1 MFNGSKGWLVISCL
15 FFNKGG
21 NYVSYLADIHK
32 KFLQD
37 IKERPE
43 SLFQPYLV
51 HSKVDSDVMFEKIY
65 RNLLEAEKR
74 RTFLVN
80 RTLDKQFKCDDLD
93 KVIQKKKNF
102 TYFTSAIYWH
112 HKSRTKEEVIWL
124 PAIILEF
131 DLTRDG
137 TERTFTADQ
146 LAVMILNELE
156 IQVNYIWPTKT
167 KGHYAA
173 CILLKPMAGTAQSI
187 YYYESVVKRMAIL
200 TGADFASTDAVHLFR
215 IPRRKIYQYTDD
227 IYDIDELAH
236 VLEDERIN
244 EMLEQKRSEYKGNIV
259 SFSEKQIMNHESIK
273 TLLEAEFTAYRN
285 NAAFTIAL
293 LFYALGKSDKEA
305 IDFLGGEWFI
315 RVNDGRIS
323 SKNGKFK
330 RKEIVKTVK
339 SAFSGKYSGPSKEW
353 IYYLSG
359 FEFPF
364 NLWRSSYLKKDD
376 EDRKYQRG
384 QVVREKIIAWVRENT
399 GTQIQQND
407 LIEEL
412 GVSRMTFIRTIQ
424 ALKEEG
430 IIEYETQK
438 GRYSKGTTFTYIPN
452 ETFEYEVDTHLKVE
466 LEVYDSELKNA

>member
-1 MFNGSKGWLVISCL
+1 MVGVLLSVFTAREEK
-15 FFNKGG
+15 
-21 NYVSYLADIHK
+21 YVSYLADIHK

-51 HSKVDSDVMFEKIY
+51 HSKVDSDVMFEMIY

-80 RTLDKQFKCDDLD
+80 RTLDKQFKCDDLE

-102 TYFTSAIYWH
+102 TYFTPAIYWH

-137 TERTFTADQ
+137 TERNFTADQ

-156 IQVNYIWPTKT
+156 IQVNFVWATKT

-173 CILLKPMAGTAQSI
+173 CILLKPMGGTPQSI

-244 EMLEQKRSEYKGNIV
+244 EKLEQKRREYKGNIV

-293 LFYALGKSDKEA
+293 LYYALGKSDKEA
-305 IDFLGGEWFI
+305 IDFLGGEWFVK
-315 RVNDGRIS
+315 VNDGRIS

-359 FEFPF
+359 HEFPF

-376 EDRKYQRG
+376 EDRIYQRG
-384 QVVREKIIAWVRENT
+384 QVVREKIIAWVRENS
-399 GTQIQQND
+399 GVYIKQK
-407 LIEEL
+407 EL
-412 GVSRMTFIRTIQ
+412 AEALEISDRTLRHQ
-424 ALKEEG
+424 MKQLEEEG
-430 IIEYETQK
+430 VLTSEKEK
-438 GRYSKGTTFTYIPN
+438 GRYSRGVAYTYIPN
-452 ETFEYEVDTHLKVE
+452 VTFEIEVDTHLKQE
-466 LEVYDSELKNA
+466 LVNYDIG

>member
-1 MFNGSKGWLVISCL
+1 M
-15 FFNKGG
+15 
-21 NYVSYLADIHK
+21 SYLADIHK

-43 SLFQPYLV
+43 SLFQPYLI
-51 HSKVDSDVMFEKIY
+51 HNKVDSDVMFEMIY

-80 RTLDKQFKCDDLD
+80 RTLDKQFKCDDLE

-102 TYFTSAIYWH
+102 AYFTPAVYWH

-137 TERTFTADQ
+137 AERNFTADQ
-146 LAVMILNELE
+146 LAAMILNELE
-156 IQVNYIWPTKT
+156 IEVNYIWDTKT
-167 KGHYAA
+167 RGHYAA
-173 CILLKPMAGTAQSI
+173 CILLKPMSGTAQSI

-215 IPRRKIYQYTDD
+215 IPRKKIYQYTDD
-227 IYDIDELAH
+227 VYDIDELAH

-244 EMLEQKRSEYKGNIV
+244 EMLEQKRREYKGNIV

-273 TLLEAEFTAYRN
+273 TLLAAEFTSYRN

-293 LFYALGKSDKEA
+293 LYYALGKSDKEA
-305 IDFLGGEWFI
+305 IDFLGGEWFVK
-315 RVNDGRIS
+315 VNDGRIS
-323 SKNGKFK
+323 SKSGKFK
-330 RKEIVKTVK
+330 RKEIVSTVK

-359 FEFPF
+359 HEFPF
-364 NLWRSSYLKKDD
+364 NLWKSSYIRKGD

-384 QVVREKIIAWVRENT
+384 QAVREKIIAWIREND
-399 GTQIQQND
+399 GTQIQQKD
-407 LIEEL
+407 LAEALEI
-412 GVSRMTFIRTIQ
+412 SYRTFQAQIK
-424 ALKEEG
+424 ALKDEG
-430 IIEYETQK
+430 VITFQTDR

-452 ETFEYEVDTHLKVE
+452 KVFEYEVDTHLNTS
-466 LEVYDSELKNA
+466 LEVYDFEVKKA

>member
-1 MFNGSKGWLVISCL
+1 M
-15 FFNKGG
+15 
-21 NYVSYLADIHK
+21 SYLADIHK

-93 KVIQKKKNF
+93 RVIQKKKNF
-102 TYFTSAIYWH
+102 TYFTPAIYWH

-137 TERTFTADQ
+137 TERIFTADQ

-167 KGHYAA
+167 KGHYAV
-173 CILLKPMAGTAQSI
+173 CILLKPLTGTPQSI
-187 YYYESVVKRMAIL
+187 YYYESVLKRMAIL

-244 EMLEQKRSEYKGNIV
+244 EMLEQKRREYKGNIV
-259 SFSEKQIMNHESIK
+259 SFSEKQIMNHDSIK

-293 LFYALGKSDKEA
+293 LYYALGKSDKEA
-305 IDFLGGEWFI
+305 IDFLGGEWFVK
-315 RVNDGRIS
+315 VNDGRIS
-323 SKNGKFK
+323 SENGKFK

-359 FEFPF
+359 FEFPY

-376 EDRKYQRG
+376 EERIYQRG
-384 QVVREKIIAWVRENT
+384 QAVREKIVSWVRENT
-399 GTQIQQND
+399 GTQIQQP
-407 LIEEL
+407 EL
-412 GVSRMTFIRTIQ
+412 AEILGIPLRTFKTQIKS
-424 ALKEEG
+424 LKEEG
-430 IIEYETQK
+430 VIELVTEK
-438 GRYSKGTTFTYIPN
+438 GRYSKGTFFTYVPN
-452 ETFEYEVDTHLKVE
+452 KTFEYEVDTHLKTN
-466 LEVYDSELKNA
+466 LISYDLDKKNA

>member
-1 MFNGSKGWLVISCL
+1 M
-15 FFNKGG
+15 
-21 NYVSYLADIHK
+21 SYLADIHK

-51 HSKVDSDVMFEKIY
+51 HSKVDSDVMFDMIY

-80 RTLDKQFKCDDLD
+80 RALDKQFKCDSLE

-102 TYFTSAIYWH
+102 AYFTPAVYWH

-124 PAIILEF
+124 PAIVLEF

-137 TERTFTADQ
+137 TERNFTADQ
-146 LAVMILNELE
+146 LAAMILNELE
-156 IQVNYIWPTKT
+156 IQVNFIWATKT
-167 KGHYAA
+167 KGHYAV
-173 CILLKPMAGTAQSI
+173 CILLKPMSGTPQSI
-187 YYYESVVKRMAIL
+187 YYYESVVKRMTIL

-244 EMLEQKRSEYKGNIV
+244 EMLEQKRREYKGNIV

-273 TLLEAEFTAYRN
+273 TLLEAEFTSYRN

-305 IDFLGGEWFI
+305 IDFLGGEWFV

-323 SKNGKFK
+323 SKSGKFK
-330 RKEIVKTVK
+330 RKEIVSTVK

-359 FEFPF
+359 YEFPF
-364 NLWRSSYLKKDD
+364 NLWRSSYVRVGD

-384 QVVREKIIAWVRENT
+384 QVVREKIIAWVRENS
-399 GTQIQQND
+399 GVYIKQK
-407 LIEEL
+407 EL
-412 GVSRMTFIRTIQ
+412 AEALEISDRTLRHQ
-424 ALKEEG
+424 MKQLEEEG
-430 IIEYETQK
+430 VLTSEKEK
-438 GRYSKGTTFTYIPN
+438 GRYSRGVAYTYIPN
-452 ETFEYEVDTHLKVE
+452 TTFEIEVDTHLKQE
-466 LEVYDSELKNA
+466 LVAYDIG

>member
-1 MFNGSKGWLVISCL
+1 M
-15 FFNKGG
+15 
-21 NYVSYLADIHK
+21 SYLADIHK

-51 HSKVDSDVMFEKIY
+51 HSKVDSDVMFEMIY

-80 RTLDKQFKCDDLD
+80 RTVDKQFKCDSLE

-102 TYFTSAIYWH
+102 TYFTPSIYWH

-131 DLTRDG
+131 DLTKDD
-137 TERTFTADQ
+137 TERNYTADQ
-146 LAVMILNELE
+146 LAGMILNELE
-156 IQVNYIWPTKT
+156 VQPNFVWDTRT
-167 KGHYAA
+167 KGHYAT
-173 CILLKPMAGTAQSI
+173 CFLLKPLTGTAQSI
-187 YYYESVVKRMAIL
+187 YYYEAIVKRMAII

-215 IPRRKIYQYTDD
+215 IPRKKIYQYTDD
-227 IYDIDELAH
+227 IYDIDEFAH
-236 VLEDERIN
+236 VLENEQIN
-244 EMLEQKRSEYKGNIV
+244 TMLEQKQREFKGNIV
-259 SFSEKQIMNHESIK
+259 SFSEKQIMNHKSVK
-273 TLLEAEFTAYRN
+273 MLLDAEFTAYRN

-293 LFYALGKSDKEA
+293 LFYVLGKSDKEA
-305 IDFLGGEWFI
+305 IDFLNGEWFNKI
-315 RVNDGRIS
+315 NDGRIY
-323 SKNGKFK
+323 SKRGKFK
-330 RKEIVKTVK
+330 RKEVITTVK

-353 IYYLSG
+353 ITYLTG
-359 FEFPF
+359 EEFPF

-376 EDRKYQRG
+376 EERIYQRG
-384 QVVREKIIAWVRENT
+384 QAVREKIMAWVRENT
-399 GTQIQQND
+399 GAQIQQNT

-412 GVSRMTFIRTIQ
+412 GVSRRTFIRSIQ
-424 ALKEEG
+424 ELKDEG

-452 ETFEYEVDTHLKVE
+452 KTFEYEVDTHLKME
-466 LEVYDSELKNA
+466 LEVYETELKNA

>member
-1 MFNGSKGWLVISCL
+1 M
-15 FFNKGG
+15 
-21 NYVSYLADIHK
+21 SYLADIHK

-51 HSKVDSDVMFEKIY
+51 HSKVDSDVMFEMIY

-80 RTLDKQFKCDDLD
+80 RTLDKQFKCDDLE

-102 TYFTSAIYWH
+102 TYFTPAIYWH

-137 TERTFTADQ
+137 TERNFTADQ
-146 LAVMILNELE
+146 LAAMILNELE
-156 IQVNYIWPTKT
+156 IQVNFIWATKT
-167 KGHYAA
+167 KGHYAV
-173 CILLKPMAGTAQSI
+173 CILLKPMGGTPQSI

-244 EMLEQKRSEYKGNIV
+244 EMLERKRREFKGNIV

-273 TLLEAEFTAYRN
+273 TLLEAEFASYRN

-293 LFYALGKSDKEA
+293 LYYALGKSDKEA
-305 IDFLGGEWFI
+305 IDFLGGEWFVK
-315 RVNDGRIS
+315 VNDGRIT

-353 IYYLSG
+353 IYFLSG
-359 FEFPF
+359 YEFPY

-376 EDRKYQRG
+376 EERIYMRG
-384 QVVREKIIAWVRENT
+384 QAVREKIIAWIREND
-399 GTQIQQND
+399 GAQIQQKD
-407 LIEEL
+407 LAEALE
-412 GVSRMTFIRTIQ
+412 VPYRTFQLQIK
-424 ALKEEG
+424 ALKDEG
-430 IIEYETQK
+430 VITFQTDR

-452 ETFEYEVDTHLKVE
+452 EVFEYEVDTHMNTN
-466 LEVYDSELKNA
+466 LEAYDFEIKKA